1 MTRRRLPGD
10 ASGADVIQS
19 DAMDA
24 VRARIRDVP
33 DFPQKGIVFK
43 DITPV
48 LSDRRL
54 FRAVIDAFV
63 ARWRHER
70 IDKVV
75 GIESRGFIF
84 GAPLAYALDAGFTIV
99 RKPGKLPWDVIRES
113 YSLEY
118 GENVLELHVDAVGPG
133 DRVLVV
139 DDVLA
144 TGGTADAVGRL
155 VARQGGTLVSFSF
168 LVELGFL
175 HGARLLGPER
185 VHSLL
190 TY

>member
-1 MTRRRLPGD
+1 ME
-10 ASGADVIQS
+10 
-19 DAMDA
+19 A
-24 VRARIRDVP
+24 VRKRIRDVP

-48 LSDRRL
+48 LSDPAT
-54 FRAVIDAFV
+54 FREVIDAFV
-63 ARWRHER
+63 AKWKDQH
-70 IDKVV
+70 ITKVI

-84 GAPLAYALDAGFTIV
+84 AAPLAYALGAGFTIV
-99 RKPGKLPWDVIRES
+99 RKPGKLPWQTIREA

-118 GENVLELHVDAVGPG
+118 GENALELHVDAIGPG

-144 TGGTADAVGRL
+144 TGGTADAAGRL
-155 VARQGGTLVSFSF
+155 VARQGGQLVAYSF
-168 LVELGFL
+168 LVELAFL
-175 HGARLLGPER
+175 HGRRRLGDR
-185 VHSLL
+185 QVHAFL